1 MTRYLLVLAM
11 FMNPCTSLASGG
23 SGGAGAGGHEAT
35 AKKTD
40 THGGAAKKADPHGQA
55 PKKSG
60 EHGGGHGGGHGSEGS
75 EGEPEKPKFV
85 GPKREYNPGKVLPF
99 PSFSAPILG
108 ETKTLNFKPQKG
120 RASMIFFVSSWCE
133 PCQVLMMDFK
143 QIARKYANTN
153 TDIYFVFAHDTKD
166 DAAGF
171 IKEYQIPQKSVLAN
185 VELLSVFKNPELP
198 SVYIG
203 DRWGYMAD
211 RFLKIKKADIDR
223 IDQSLARITAL

>member
-1 MTRYLLVLAM
+1 MTRYLLALAILM
-11 FMNPCTSLASGG
+11 APGKAWPSGG
-23 SGGAGAGGHEAT
+23 EGQDAP
-35 AKKTD
+35 AKKPD
-40 THGGAAKKADPHGQA
+40 AHGGDQKKADPHSQT

-60 EHGGGHGGGHGSEGS
+60 EHGGGHGEGT
-75 EGEPEKPKFV
+75 EAEPEKPKFV

-99 PSFSAPILG
+99 PSFSALVLG
-108 ETKTLNFKPQKG
+108 DKKNLNFKPQQG
-120 RASMIFFVSSWCE
+120 RATMIFFVSSWCE

-143 QIARKYANTN
+143 QLARKYVNTN

-211 RFLKIKKADIDR
+211 RFLKIKKSDIDR
-223 IDQSLARITAL
+223 VDQAMARITAL